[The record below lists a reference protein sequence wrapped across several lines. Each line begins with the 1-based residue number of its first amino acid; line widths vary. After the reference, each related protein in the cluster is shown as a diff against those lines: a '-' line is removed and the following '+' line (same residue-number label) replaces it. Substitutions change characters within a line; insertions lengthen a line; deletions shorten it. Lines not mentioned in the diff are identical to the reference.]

1 MAEETTTA
9 TVSKNNNVLT
19 DFINGLSPEVQAAI
33 IAARESG
40 TKTKKPPK
48 SGTFTRT
55 QTSSNVPND
64 LAITENINKAYQKY
78 YGRDANAQELA
89 VELPKAKALYKDAKG
104 QSKSTIK
111 ETYKNGL
118 LVKTEYFTADGSDP
132 ILKLEDNVKKQLA
145 TGKVSVNKLNIP
157 EGPAGKYFVD
167 IKDLARNN
175 GISLSDDAA
184 KTYAT
189 QIAAGIVDENTVLNT
204 LRQSA
209 ASAFP
214 QYADQ
219 IKAGLNLNTLANP
232 YIQSMSNILEIP
244 DGAIDLFD
252 PTVRGALSYTMPDGK
267 LGTKSLYEFE
277 KDLRRDPRWQYTD
290 NAKASVSSSV
300 QRVLQDFGFMG

>member
-1 MAEETTTA
+1 M
-9 TVSKNNNVLT
+9 SSLDDLIK
-19 DFINGLSPEVQAAI
+19 GLSPEDRAAI
-33 IAARESG
+33 AAARETG

-48 SGTFTRT
+48 SGIFTRT
-55 QTSSNVPND
+55 QVSSNVPND
-64 LAITENINKAYQKY
+64 LAITENINKAFQKY

-89 VELPKAKALYKDAKG
+89 VELPKAKKLYKNKKG

-118 LVKTEYFTADGSDP
+118 LVRSEYLTADGSDP
-132 ILKLEDNVKKQLA
+132 ILKLEENVKKQLA
-145 TGKVSVNKLNIP
+145 AGNVPVNKLNIP
-157 EGPAGKYFVD
+157 EGPAGKYFVN

-175 GISLSDDAA
+175 GISLSDSAA

-189 QIAAGIVDENTVLNT
+189 QIAAGVVDENTVANI
-204 LRQSA
+204 LRDSA

-219 IKAGLNLNTLANP
+219 IKAGINLNTLANP

>member
-1 MAEETTTA
+1 MA
-9 TVSKNNNVLT
+9 
-19 DFINGLSPEVQAAI
+19 LSDAMKAFLKGQGYSDAEIAALEAQAA
-33 IAARESG
+33 
-40 TKTKKPPK
+40 TKTTSSTKKPPK

-55 QTSSNVPND
+55 QTSGNVPND
-64 LAITENINKAYQKY
+64 LAITGDINKVYQEF
-78 YGRDANAQELA
+78 YGRDANAEELA
-89 VELPKAKALYKDAKG
+89 AALPEAKALYKDAKG

-118 LVKTEYFTADGSDP
+118 LVSTQYLTADGQDP
-132 ILKLEDNVKKQLA
+132 ILKLKDTVKKQLVS
-145 TGKVSVNKLNIP
+145 GKGPVNALNIP
-157 EGPAGKYFVD
+157 EGPAGKYFVN

-175 GISLSDDAA
+175 GINISDDAA
-184 KTYAT
+184 RTYAD
-189 QIAAGIVDENTVLNT
+189 QIAAGVVDENTVANT
-204 LRQSA
+204 VRESA

-214 QYADQ
+214 LYADQ
-219 IKAGLNLNTLANP
+219 IKAGLNLKTLADP
-232 YIQSMSNILEIP
+232 YVQSMSKILEIP
-244 DGAIDLFD
+244 DAGIDLFD

>member
-1 MAEETTTA
+1 MGKETNTA
-9 TVSKNNNVLT
+9 TVLSGNSFLT
-19 DFINGLSPEVQAAI
+19 DFIDGLSPEDKAAL
-33 IAARESG
+33 AALRESG
-40 TKTKKPPK
+40 TTTKKPPK
-48 SGTFTRT
+48 SGLFTRT
-55 QTSSNVPND
+55 QVSSNVPND

-78 YGRDANAQELA
+78 YGRDANPQELA
-89 VELPKAKALYKDAKG
+89 IELPKAKALYKNEKG
-104 QSKSTIK
+104 QTKSTIK

-118 LVKTEYFTADGSDP
+118 LVKTEYLTADGSDP
-132 ILKLEDNVKKQLA
+132 ILKLEDKVKNQLA
-145 TGKVSVNKLNIP
+145 TGKVAVNQLNIP
-157 EGPAGKYFVD
+157 EGPAGKYFVN

-175 GISLSDDAA
+175 GINLSDTAA

-189 QIAAGIVDENTVLNT
+189 QIAAGIVDENTVINT
-204 LRQSA
+204 LRESA

-214 QYADQ
+214 LYADQ

-277 KDLRRDPRWQYTD
+277 KDLRRDPRWQFTD
-290 NAKASVSSSV
+290 NAKASVSGSV

>member
-1 MAEETTTA
+1 MALSEAMKALLKGQGYSDEEIA
-9 TVSKNNNVLT
+9 AL
-19 DFINGLSPEVQAAI
+19 EAQAA
-33 IAARESG
+33 S
-40 TKTKKPPK
+40 KTPAKKPPK
-48 SGTFTRT
+48 SGLFTRT
-55 QTSSNVPND
+55 QVSTNVPND
-64 LAITENINKAYQKY
+64 LAITENINKVYQKF
-78 YGRDANAQELA
+78 YGRDARPEELA
-89 VELPKAKALYKDAKG
+89 IELPKAKNLYKDKKG

-118 LVKTEYFTADGSDP
+118 LVSTEYLTADGSDP
-132 ILKLEDNVKKQLA
+132 ILKLEDRVQKQFVG
-145 TGKVSVNKLNIP
+145 GKGAVNKLNIP

-175 GISLSDDAA
+175 GISLSDAA
-184 KTYAT
+184 AGTYAT
-189 QIAAGIVDENTVLNT
+189 QIVAGIVDENTVANVI
-204 LRQSA
+204 RESA

-244 DGAIDLFD
+244 DGSLDLFD

-277 KDLRRDPRWQYTD
+277 KDLRRDPRWQYTN

>member
-9 TVSKNNNVLT
+9 TVSKNNAVLN

-33 IAARESG
+33 VAAREAG

-48 SGTFTRT
+48 SGLFTRT
-55 QTSSNVPND
+55 QVSTNVPND
-64 LAITENINKAYQKY
+64 LAITENINKVYQKF
-78 YGRDANAQELA
+78 YGRDARPEELA
-89 VELPKAKALYKDAKG
+89 IELPKAKDLYKDKKG

-118 LVKTEYFTADGSDP
+118 LVKSEYLTADGSDP
-132 ILKLEDNVKKQLA
+132 ILKLEDKVQKQFVS
-145 TGKVSVNKLNIP
+145 GKVAVNKLNIP

-175 GISLSDDAA
+175 GISLSDAAA

-189 QIAAGIVDENTVLNT
+189 QIVAGIVDENTVANVI
-204 LRQSA
+204 RQSA

-290 NAKASVSSSV
+290 NAKQSVSSSV

>member
-1 MAEETTTA
+1 MALSDAMKAFLKGQGYSDAEIKAIEEQ
-9 TVSKNNNVLT
+9 S
-19 DFINGLSPEVQAAI
+19 AAK
-33 IAARESG
+33 
-40 TKTKKPPK
+40 TKDKKPPK
-48 SGTFTRT
+48 SGIFTRT
-55 QTSSNVPND
+55 QVSSNIPND

-89 VELPKAKALYKDAKG
+89 VELPKAKKLYKNEKG

-118 LVKTEYFTADGSDP
+118 LVKSEYLTADGSDP
-132 ILKLEDNVKKQLA
+132 ILKLEENVKKQLA
-145 TGKVSVNKLNIP
+145 AGNVPVNKLNIP

-175 GISLSDDAA
+175 GISLSDSAA

-189 QIAAGIVDENTVLNT
+189 QIAAGVVDENTVANI
-204 LRQSA
+204 LRDSA

-219 IKAGLNLNTLANP
+219 IKAGINLNTLANP

-277 KDLRRDPRWQYTD
+277 KDLRRDPRWQFTD
-290 NAKASVSSSV
+290 NAKASVSGSV

>member
-1 MAEETTTA
+1 MA
-9 TVSKNNNVLT
+9 
-19 DFINGLSPEVQAAI
+19 DFYDGLVASGLITQEQAN
-33 IAARESG
+33 AARAARVDS
-40 TKTKKPPK
+40 TSVAKKPPK
-48 SGTFTRT
+48 SGIFTRT
-55 QTSSNVPND
+55 QISTNVPND
-64 LAITENINKAYQKY
+64 LAITENINRVYQKF
-78 YGRDANAQELA
+78 YGRDARPEELA
-89 VELPKAKALYKDAKG
+89 IELPKAKALYKDKKG
-104 QSKSTIK
+104 KSKSTIK

-118 LVKTEYFTADGSDP
+118 LVNTEYLTADGSDP
-132 ILKLEDNVKKQLA
+132 ILKLEDRVQKQFVA
-145 TGKVSVNKLNIP
+145 GKGAVNKLNIP

-184 KTYAT
+184 RTYAT
-189 QIAAGIVDENTVLNT
+189 QIVAGIVDENTVANAI
-204 LRQSA
+204 RESA

-214 QYADQ
+214 QYSEQ

-290 NAKASVSSSV
+290 NAKASVSGSV

>member
-1 MAEETTTA
+1 MVDFYDSLVASGAITQEQA
-9 TVSKNNNVLT
+9 NLARAARALT
-19 DFINGLSPEVQAAI
+19 DVA
-33 IAARESG
+33 
-40 TKTKKPPK
+40 KKPPK
-48 SGTFTRT
+48 SGLFTRT
-55 QTSSNVPND
+55 QISTNVPND
-64 LAITENINKAYQKY
+64 LAITENINRVYQKF
-78 YGRDANAQELA
+78 YGRDARPEELA
-89 VELPKAKALYKDAKG
+89 IELPKAKKLYKNEKG

-111 ETYKNGL
+111 ETYKNGRL
-118 LVKTEYFTADGSDP
+118 ISTEYLTADGSDP
-132 ILKLEDNVKKQLA
+132 ILKLEDRVQKQFVA
-145 TGKVSVNKLNIP
+145 GKGAVNKLNIP

-184 KTYAT
+184 GTYAT
-189 QIAAGIVDENTVLNT
+189 QIVAGIVDENTVANAI
-204 LRQSA
+204 RESA

-214 QYADQ
+214 QYSEQ

-290 NAKASVSSSV
+290 NAKASVSGSV